1 MVVSSNRCWSALIPV
16 ASIASIR
23 RFETAFLRVADCTQ
37 DTSPNEKDE
46 CPEAYGRLT
55 SHAGKMQSSLKEE
68 KDFVFFVFVPS
79 DIVTST

>member
-1 MVVSSNRCWSALIPV
+1 M
-16 ASIASIR
+16 
-23 RFETAFLRVADCTQ
+23 ADCTQ